1 MNPNLSNIIERKLDP
16 LIEFSSAD
24 KAPLSFVCTF
34 LVIIKKKHLGEFI
47 VNLQPAIELQGLS
60 FTVKDR
66 VILQNITGTFYKG
79 HITTLVGPSGAGKT
93 TLLKMCNG
101 LLVPTA
107 GDIKIDGQA
116 IHIYEPTVLRRK
128 VGIVLQSAPI
138 IRSSVYENL
147 ALPRKL
153 QGETLSKEEAT
164 SFLEDVHLEPSLLTR
179 EATQLSG
186 GQKQR
191 LAIARTL
198 INKSDILLLDE
209 ITSALDPT
217 SAKEI
222 EQLILK
228 INRKYGVTII
238 WITHNLEQARTL
250 SDFTWIMKDG
260 KLVAS
265 GDVSVLEHSDIPAI
279 QQFLNGGVL

>member
-34 LVIIKKKHLGEFI
+34 LVIIKKKTSGESI

-198 INKSDILLLDE
+198 INKSDVLLLDE

-250 SDFTWIMKDG
+250 SDFTWILHNG
-260 KLVAS
+260 QLVAS

>member
-198 INKSDILLLDE
+198 INKSDVLLLDE

-250 SDFTWIMKDG
+250 SDFTWILHNG
-260 KLVAS
+260 QLVAS
-265 GDVSVLEHSDIPAI
+265 GDFSVLEHSDIPAI

>member
-24 KAPLSFVCTF
+24 RAPLSFVCTF
-34 LVIIKKKHLGEFI
+34 LVIIKKKTSGESI

-60 FTVKDR
+60 FHVKDR
-66 VILQNITGTFYKG
+66 IILQNITGTFYKG
-79 HITTLVGPSGAGKT
+79 KITTLVGPSGAGKT

-116 IHIYEPTVLRRK
+116 IHTYEPTVLRRK

-164 SFLEDVHLEPSLLTR
+164 SFLKDVHLEPSLLTR

-250 SDFTWIMKDG
+250 SDFTWI
-260 KLVAS
+260 LHRRS
-265 GDVSVLEHSDIPAI
+265 S
-279 QQFLNGGVL
+279 

>member
-1 MNPNLSNIIERKLDP
+1 MNL
-16 LIEFSSAD
+16 
-24 KAPLSFVCTF
+24 
-34 LVIIKKKHLGEFI
+34 H
-47 VNLQPAIELQGLS
+47 PAIELQGLS

-79 HITTLVGPSGAGKT
+79 NITTLVGPSGAGKT

-101 LLVPTA
+101 LLAPTA

-116 IHIYEPTVLRRK
+116 IQTYEPTILRRK

-153 QGETLSKEEAT
+153 QGETLSKEEAA
-164 SFLEDVHLEPSLLTR
+164 SFLEDVHLDTSFLTR

-250 SDFTWIMKDG
+250 SDFTWILHNG
-260 KLVAS
+260 QLVAS

>member
-1 MNPNLSNIIERKLDP
+1 M
-16 LIEFSSAD
+16 
-24 KAPLSFVCTF
+24 
-34 LVIIKKKHLGEFI
+34 
-47 VNLQPAIELQGLS
+47 NLQPAIELQELS

-66 VILQNITGTFYKG
+66 TILQNITGTFYKG
-79 HITTLVGPSGAGKT
+79 RITTLVGPSGAGKT

-101 LLVPTA
+101 LLAPTA
-107 GDIKIDGQA
+107 GDITIDGQA
-116 IHIYEPTVLRRK
+116 IHTYEPTALRRK

-138 IRSSVYENL
+138 IRSDVYENL

-153 QGETLSKEEAT
+153 QGETLSKEEAI
-164 SFLEDVHLEPSLLTR
+164 SFLQDVHLDASFLTH

-209 ITSALDPT
+209 ITSALDPI

-250 SDFTWIMKDG
+250 SDFTWIMQDG

-279 QQFLNGGVL
+279 QQFLNGGAL

>member
-198 INKSDILLLDE
+198 INKSGILLLDE

-250 SDFTWIMKDG
+250 SDFTWILHNG
-260 KLVAS
+260 QLVAS
-265 GDVSVLEHSDIPAI
+265 GDISVLEHSDIPAI

>member
-1 MNPNLSNIIERKLDP
+1 M
-16 LIEFSSAD
+16 
-24 KAPLSFVCTF
+24 
-34 LVIIKKKHLGEFI
+34 
-47 VNLQPAIELQGLS
+47 NLQPAIELQGLS

-79 HITTLVGPSGAGKT
+79 NITTLVGPSGAGKT

-101 LLVPTA
+101 LLAPTA

-116 IHIYEPTVLRRK
+116 IHVYEPTALRRK

-164 SFLEDVHLEPSLLTR
+164 SFLEDVHLDASFLTR

-217 SAKEI
+217 STKEI

-250 SDFTWIMKDG
+250 SDFTWILHNG
-260 KLVAS
+260 QLVAS

>member
-34 LVIIKKKHLGEFI
+34 LVIIKKKHLGAFI

-116 IHIYEPTVLRRK
+116 IHIYEPTSLRRK

-250 SDFTWIMKDG
+250 SDFTWILHNG
-260 KLVAS
+260 QLVAS

>member
-1 MNPNLSNIIERKLDP
+1 M
-16 LIEFSSAD
+16 
-24 KAPLSFVCTF
+24 T
-34 LVIIKKKHLGEFI
+34 
-47 VNLQPAIELQGLS
+47 LQPAIELQGLS
-60 FTVKDR
+60 FHVKDR
-66 VILQNITGTFYKG
+66 TILQNITGTFYKG
-79 HITTLVGPSGAGKT
+79 RITTLVGPSGAGKT

-101 LLVPTA
+101 LLAPTA
-107 GDIKIDGQA
+107 GDIKIHGQP
-116 IHIYEPTVLRRK
+116 IHTYEPTALRRK

-153 QGETLSKEEAT
+153 QGQTLSTEEAI
-164 SFLEDVHLEPSLLTR
+164 SFLEDVHLDASFLMH

-209 ITSALDPT
+209 ITSALDPV

-228 INRKYGVTII
+228 INRKYGATII
-238 WITHNLEQARTL
+238 WITHNLKQARSL
-250 SDFTWIMKDG
+250 SDFTWIMQEG

-279 QQFLNGGVL
+279 QQFLNGGAL

>member
-1 MNPNLSNIIERKLDP
+1 M
-16 LIEFSSAD
+16 
-24 KAPLSFVCTF
+24 T
-34 LVIIKKKHLGEFI
+34 
-47 VNLQPAIELQGLS
+47 LQPAIELQGLS
-60 FTVKDR
+60 FQVKDQP
-66 VILQNITGTFYKG
+66 ILQTITGTFYKG
-79 HITTLVGPSGAGKT
+79 KITTLVGPSGAGKT

-101 LLVPTA
+101 LLAPTS
-107 GDIKIDGQA
+107 GDIKIHGQA
-116 IHIYEPTVLRRK
+116 IHTYEPTVLRRK

-138 IRSSVYENL
+138 IRSNVYENL

-153 QGETLSKEEAT
+153 QGETLSTEEAI
-164 SFLEDVHLEPSLLTR
+164 SFLEDVHLDASLLQR

-209 ITSALDPT
+209 ITSALDPM

-222 EQLILK
+222 EQLILN
-228 INRKYGVTII
+228 INRKYGTTII

-250 SDFTWIMKDG
+250 SDFTWIMQDG

-265 GDVSVLEHSDIPAI
+265 GDVSVLEHSDIPSI

>member
-24 KAPLSFVCTF
+24 RAPLSFVCTF
-34 LVIIKKKHLGEFI
+34 LVIIKKKTLGESI

-60 FTVKDR
+60 FHVKDR
-66 VILQNITGTFYKG
+66 IILQNITGTFYKG
-79 HITTLVGPSGAGKT
+79 NITTLVGPSGAGKT

-101 LLVPTA
+101 LLAPTA

-116 IHIYEPTVLRRK
+116 IHTYEPTALRRK

-138 IRSSVYENL
+138 IRSNVYENL

-250 SDFTWIMKDG
+250 SDFTWILHNG
-260 KLVAS
+260 QLVAS

>member
-66 VILQNITGTFYKG
+66 VILQNITGIFYKG

-198 INKSDILLLDE
+198 INKSDVLLLDE

-250 SDFTWIMKDG
+250 SDFTWILHNG
-260 KLVAS
+260 QLVAS

>member
-1 MNPNLSNIIERKLDP
+1 M
-16 LIEFSSAD
+16 
-24 KAPLSFVCTF
+24 
-34 LVIIKKKHLGEFI
+34 HLE
-47 VNLQPAIELQGLS
+47 PAIELQGLS

-66 VILQNITGTFYKG
+66 TILQNITGTFYKG
-79 HITTLVGPSGAGKT
+79 KVTTLVGPSGAGKT

-101 LLVPTA
+101 LLAPTA
-107 GDIKIDGQA
+107 GNIKIDDQA
-116 IHIYEPTVLRRK
+116 SHTYEPTALRRK

-138 IRSSVYENL
+138 LRSSVLENL

-153 QGETLSKEEAT
+153 QGQTLSEEEAIT
-164 SFLEDVHLEPSLLTR
+164 FLEDVHLDASFLTR
-179 EATQLSG
+179 EATELSG

-198 INKSDILLLDE
+198 INQSDILLLDE

-217 SAKEI
+217 AVKEI
-222 EQLILK
+222 EQLIAS
-228 INRKYGVTII
+228 INRKYGTTII

-250 SDFTWIMKDG
+250 SDFTWIMQNG

-265 GDVSVLEHSDIPAI
+265 GDVSVLGHSDIPAI
-279 QQFLNGGVL
+279 QQFLNGGTL